1 MSLFTNTFHR
11 DTYFFQIDPIAYMAC
26 YFFGFLFV
34 AWVALSVNI
43 VNPTTMGSGPT
54 LMDVFIN
61 QAMRL
66 LTRRKPTETS
76 IQDNSSANSSEASLN
91 IEKAQMKETRLD
103 VFSRG
108 LERKDP
114 VTIRVE
120 GLSLSVF
127 LSQFSW
133 SFSGVIKYLR
143 NEKREKQLLKDVDV
157 VFPAGELTAI
167 LGGSGAGKVSFV
179 PLCDVELTFTR
190 WNRDEANT
198 LIPCFVDNID
208 QSVERAA
215 ASCLVG
221 PQDEGRYLLQRFQ
234 EPFPAYD

>member
-1 MSLFTNTFHR
+1 
-11 DTYFFQIDPIAYMAC
+11 MAC
-26 YFFGFLFV
+26 YFFGFLFL
-34 AWVALSVNI
+34 AWIAFSVRI
-43 VNPTTMGSGPT
+43 VNPAIMSSGMT
-54 LMDVFIN
+54 SLDVFIDK
-61 QAMRL
+61 AMKL
-66 LTRRKPTETS
+66 ITRHKPTETS
-76 IQDNSSANSSEASLN
+76 VQDNSSASFSDVSLD

-133 SFSGVIKYLR
+133 SFSGFVKYLR

-167 LGGSGAGKVSFV
+167 LGGSGAGKVSIVLFCV
-179 PLCDVELTFTR
+179 KF
-190 WNRDEANT
+190 
-198 LIPCFVDNID
+198 I
-208 QSVERAA
+208 QS
-215 ASCLVG
+215 
-221 PQDEGRYLLQRFQ
+221 YT
-234 EPFPAYD
+234 YT

>member
-1 MSLFTNTFHR
+1 
-11 DTYFFQIDPIAYMAC
+11 MAC

-61 QAMRL
+61 QAMKL
-66 LTRRKPTETS
+66 LTRRKPIETS
-76 IQDNSSANSSEASLN
+76 VHGNSSACSSEISLD

-133 SFSGVIKYLR
+133 SFSGFTKYFR
-143 NEKREKQLLKDVDV
+143 NEKREKQLLRDVDV

-179 PLCDVELTFTR
+179 LLCDVKLTFTS
-190 WNRDEANT
+190 WKEK
-198 LIPCFVDNID
+198 
-208 QSVERAA
+208 Q
-215 ASCLVG
+215 G
-221 PQDEGRYLLQRFQ
+221 
-234 EPFPAYD
+234 